1 MFKCQN
7 IARDRRSELIKVVC
21 AACAGSHEVES
32 SKCGQ
37 RSTLL
42 LVAGRRRVEVLPP
55 FLFFFGGGSR
65 SSDKPK
71 MHSSSIVPVR

>member
-55 FLFFFGGGSR
+55 FLFFLEGGRDHPISQKR
-65 SSDKPK
+65 
-71 MHSSSIVPVR
+71 IVPALFR